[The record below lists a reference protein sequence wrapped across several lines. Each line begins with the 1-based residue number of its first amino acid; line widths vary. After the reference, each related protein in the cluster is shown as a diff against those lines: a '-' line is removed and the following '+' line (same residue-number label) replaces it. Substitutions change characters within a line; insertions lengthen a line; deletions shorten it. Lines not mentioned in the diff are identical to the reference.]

1 MKIILSILISFTS
14 FSAFALDPYVF
25 TCVQSGITITSVP
38 GVKKA
43 PVSPV
48 VNLNIKVI
56 TNQVQLFL
64 IKATLSDG
72 REKNLYATDWV
83 PPSELSKE
91 GQDLFAL
98 LGLFYPVN
106 MATLAGLR
114 AAIPSDLLDGFAYLE
129 LKDQSG
135 SVLKLAFQG
144 TSPSTCQ

>member
-1 MKIILSILISFTS
+1 MKIFLSMFILFVSSS
-14 FSAFALDPYVF
+14 VFALDPYVF
-25 TCVQSGITITSVP
+25 SCVQNGITTQSVP

-48 VNLNIKVI
+48 VNLNIKVLK
-56 TNQVQLFL
+56 NQVQLFM
-64 IKATLSDG
+64 IKATTSDG
-72 REKNLYATDWV
+72 KEKSLFATDWV
-83 PPSELSKE
+83 APSELSPDGE
-91 GQDLFAL
+91 NLFNL

-114 AAIPSDLLDGFAYLE
+114 AALPTDLLDGFAYLE